1 MVQENLFAMTILTF
15 LAMYRIPTALF
26 LAAALLISS
35 ATFAQNSRQF
45 TQQEVY
51 EKMTQKR
58 NPYNLPI
65 IDNVESYN
73 ALVREKRE
81 NRLVDLEKYIPGIRL
96 DIRYATP
103 NNFTGTQV
111 YTMPKAYLVKEAAKA
126 LRKAQ
131 RELRKEG
138 LGFVIY
144 DAYRPYAATFYF
156 REVYHDTTFVASPTT
171 GSIHNRGCAVD
182 LALVH
187 IKTGEN
193 LVMPTEFD
201 NFTEKA
207 SADYPDITAE
217 QLANREKLR
226 GVMEKHG
233 FIINSDEWWHYNLK
247 DNKRFPLLDIS
258 FEELQN
264 L

>member
-1 MVQENLFAMTILTF
+1 MTLTF
-15 LAMYRIPTALF
+15 SAMYRIPGIPTAALL
-26 LAAALLISS
+26 LAAALFTSS
-35 ATFAQNSRQF
+35 ALFAQSGGQF

-65 IDNVESYN
+65 VDNLESYS

-81 NRLVDLEKYIPGIRL
+81 NRLIDLEKYIPGIRL

-126 LRKAQ
+126 LKKAQ

-182 LALVH
+182 LALVD
-187 IKTGEN
+187 IKSGET

-207 SADYPDITAE
+207 AADYADLTEE
-217 QLANREKLR
+217 QIANREKLR
-226 GVMEKHG
+226 SIMEKHG